1 MSFSNEGALMWIM
14 LHSFAEKIK
23 PDAFTSNKVEILDFL
38 KEFYN
43 NELPCDHCRA
53 DSINYLNNYDTLNTQ
68 TDLKKYLF
76 DFHQTVNKK
85 LHKRFCDETI
95 LLQYETVNITEVFSL
110 YITKCRT
117 ETIKTFLTTH
127 DSWFN

>member
-1 MSFSNEGALMWIM
+1 MSFSNVGALMWVM

-38 KEFYN
+38 KAFYN
-43 NELPCDHCRA
+43 NELPCDQCRA
-53 DSINYLNNYDTLNTQ
+53 DSINYLDNYNTLNSQ
-68 TDLKKYLF
+68 VDLKRYLF

-85 LHKRFCDETI
+85 LHKRFYDETI
-95 LLQYETVNITEVFSL
+95 LLQYESVNITEVFSL

-117 ETIKTFLTTH
+117 ETIKTFLSTH

>member
-1 MSFSNEGALMWIM
+1 MSFSNIGGLMWVM

-43 NELPCDHCRA
+43 NELPCDQCRT
-53 DSINYLNNYDTLNTQ
+53 DSINYLDNYNALNTQ
-68 TDLKKYLF
+68 SDLKKYLF

-95 LLQYETVNITEVFSL
+95 LLKYETVNITEVFSL